1 MTRLILT
8 AIGTA
13 VLSSLAAAQDRKA
26 DDESIRQFTIAV
38 KDEVLADLK
47 DRLRRTRWPDEIGGT
62 GWDMGVPLATMKD
75 LVGYWQTG
83 YDWRKEEKKLNE
95 LPQFMT
101 RIDGL
106 DIHFVH
112 VRSREK
118 HALPLVVV
126 LFFLL
131 SAALPRWTVP
141 PRYDVLLRTRA
152 YDQIGPMISVDV
164 VVQEYP
170 VFDCRVIE

>member
-1 MTRLILT
+1 M
-8 AIGTA
+8 A
-13 VLSSLAAAQDRKA
+13 SSAERFRDHPLLAAA
-26 DDESIRQFTIAV
+26 I
-38 KDEVLADLK
+38 
-47 DRLRRTRWPDEIGGT
+47 
-62 GWDMGVPLATMKD
+62 
-75 LVGYWQTG
+75 
-83 YDWRKEEKKLNE
+83 
-95 LPQFMT
+95 
-101 RIDGL
+101 
-106 DIHFVH
+106 
-112 VRSREK
+112 
-118 HALPLVVV
+118 ALPLVVV